1 MSPIRP
7 DATIFIVD
15 DDAAVREGLQ
25 ALLAAKGFAVECF
38 KSAEDFLAAIDPG
51 RGGCV
56 VADVRM
62 PGMSGLDLQREMKRR
77 NLTLAI
83 IIITGHGDVPLAVAA
98 LKAGA
103 VDFLEKPFDAD
114 AILASVDEALRRAA
128 PTSAAAEIDRA
139 ALAARVKELSAR
151 EREVM
156 DLVVAGH
163 PNKVV
168 AHRLGIAVRTVEI
181 HRARV
186 MEKTGARNLSEL
198 VRLSILL
205 ESAG

>member
-1 MSPIRP
+1 MAKP
-7 DATIFIVD
+7 TVYIVD
-15 DDAAVREGLQ
+15 DDAAVRDGLK
-25 ALLAAKGFAVECF
+25 ALLTVSGYTLETFE
-38 KSAEDFLAAIDPG
+38 SAESFLGAID
-51 RGGCV
+51 RNTTGCAV
-56 VADVRM
+56 LDIRM
-62 PGMSGLDLQREMKRR
+62 PGMSGLDLQRELKRR
-77 NLTLAI
+77 GIALPV

-103 VDFLEKPFDAD
+103 VDFIEKPFDSD
-114 AILASVDEALRRAA
+114 ALIGSIEEALRRG
-128 PTSAAAEIDRA
+128 A
-139 ALAARVKELSAR
+139 ALASTFDRDTVASRVAQLTPR

-168 AHRLGIAVRTVEI
+168 ADRLGIAVRTVEI

-198 VRLSILL
+198 IRMAILL
-205 ESAG
+205 DQTA